1 MTLRCRK
8 SILHD
13 LMAGSNILPCRKTF
27 SYGFTREDNVF
38 PKEKDGEQIIYPAE
52 KTSHIV
58 SLDGGGLISN
68 QALDTFSILWIPI
81 L

>member
-1 MTLRCRK
+1 MVSLEGT
-8 SILHD
+8 
-13 LMAGSNILPCRKTF
+13 TF
-27 SYGFTREDNVF
+27 F

-68 QALDTFSILWIPI
+68 QALDTFCILWIPI